1 MRQRDHVY
9 DTKLEKLYLRTKE
22 RMKVVRGIMFRNM
35 MA

>member
-1 MRQRDHVY
+1 MGDHVC
-9 DTKLEKLYLRTKE
+9 DAKLEKLYLRTKE

>member
-1 MRQRDHVY
+1 MGDHVR
-9 DTKLEKLYLRTKE
+9 DTKLERLYLRTKE